1 MECLSEQ
8 GDITR
13 LLKGLFT
20 GETPSEEISKY
31 KTVLALDCANECDV
45 PPEESQEVLASAVHA
60 TISTGAGRYCPDL
73 RRRISERL
81 EPLLQGTS
89 RSMER
94 VLARGLRGDDP
105 IASAA
110 FADLVA
116 LIGGSVAL
124 PSSLVSAFEDYLDNE
139 EPVARATAMHAI
151 ERRPELRTEK
161 SMDVLTKTLKGSL
174 VEKHAALKVVAVM
187 PLDESLREQTR
198 ELLEDPNPLIS
209 AAAAQCL
216 LVDALRLH
224 GSAPNSPLLG
234 KVLSKLHQDSSEN
247 TGVILPSVT
256 LDHTMIYD
264 LVFGDDP
271 TESELA
277 IRHVPLM
284 KDDDPQFTYNV
295 LMRRLRTAGLPTH
308 RAACLDSLRE
318 SPRAISLIT
327 IADTD
332 FICGQLQAPS
342 RDVRMAAI
350 RLTGEMPSDE
360 QIVTALQKHLDGS
373 VAKRSK
379 ELELAETA
387 KALAKHVR
395 GNSTIRFALL
405 ESVLERL
412 PRRAEDGF
420 GDEAHQRHVQL
431 LLTVCESIGDAS
443 NESVAWR
450 LHKLATDYRT
460 PLAIR
465 DRAFRVFGRLV
476 EPSSKSVEA
485 FVAALKR
492 DAGRLNDS
500 YYRATSSFVSQ
511 CRRKVEYVR
520 RVYSKLDELRD
531 GLCNSWR
538 REAARSP
545 NSINPHNLNDIRDAV
560 IGVSN
565 LMVSYEEFSDRAKI
579 SA

>member
-1 MECLSEQ
+1 MQKSH
-8 GDITR
+8 T
-13 LLKGLFT
+13 
-20 GETPSEEISKY
+20 
-31 KTVLALDCANECDV
+31 
-45 PPEESQEVLASAVHA
+45 
-60 TISTGAGRYCPDL
+60 
-73 RRRISERL
+73 
-81 EPLLQGTS
+81 
-89 RSMER
+89 
-94 VLARGLRGDDP
+94 
-105 IASAA
+105 
-110 FADLVA
+110 
-116 LIGGSVAL
+116 LIGLLGGGIVL

-161 SMDVLTKTLKGSL
+161 SIAVLRKTLKGNL

-187 PLDESLREQTR
+187 PLDESLREKTR
-198 ELLEDPNPLIS
+198 ELLDDPNSLIS

-224 GSAPNSPLLG
+224 GSAPNGPLLDR
-234 KVLSKLHQDSSEN
+234 VLSKLHEDSSEN
-247 TGVILPSVT
+247 TGLVFQSVT
-256 LDHTMIYD
+256 LDRAVIYD

-284 KDDDPQFTYNV
+284 RDDDPQFTYDV
-295 LMRRLRTAGLPTH
+295 LMRRLRTARLSTH

-318 SPRAISLIT
+318 SPRAINLIT

-332 FICGQLQAPS
+332 FICEQLGAPS
-342 RDVRMAAI
+342 REVRMAAI

-360 QIVTALQKHLDGS
+360 QIVTALQDHLDGS
-373 VAKRSK
+373 VTKGSK

-395 GNSTIRFALL
+395 GNSTIRLALL

-443 NESVAWR
+443 NERAAWR
-450 LHKLATDYRT
+450 LHRLATDYRT
-460 PLAIR
+460 PLTIR

-476 EPSSKSVEA
+476 EPSSKSVGA
-485 FVAALKR
+485 FVASLSC
-492 DAGRLNDS
+492 DVGPLNES
-500 YYRATSSFVSQ
+500 HYTATASFVSQ

-520 RVYSKLDELRD
+520 RVYAKLDELR
-531 GLCNSWR
+531 GSLYKCWR
-538 REAARSP
+538 REAALLP
-545 NSINPHNLNDIRDAV
+545 NSINPHSLNNIRDAI

-565 LMVSYEEFSDRAKI
+565 LMLSYEEFSDRAKV